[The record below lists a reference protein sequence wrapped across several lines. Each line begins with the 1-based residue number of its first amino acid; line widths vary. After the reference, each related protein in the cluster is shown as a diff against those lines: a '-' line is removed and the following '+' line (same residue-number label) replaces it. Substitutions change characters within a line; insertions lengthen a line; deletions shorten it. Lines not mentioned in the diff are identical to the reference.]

1 MATGTGHRGT
11 DVFQPGNT
19 TREWTWG
26 IGEREHHWSLSFRP
40 FQANS
45 NCEILR
51 HFITSDNNLA
61 HTDHLIVSTS
71 TGNIFRLSATWVS
84 GA

>member
-1 MATGTGHRGT
+1 MATGTGHRWS
-11 DVFQPGNT
+11 DVFQPANT

-26 IGEREHHWSLSFRP
+26 IGEREHHWSFSFRP

-45 NCEILR
+45 NCEVQR
-51 HFITSDNNLA
+51 HFTTSDNNLA
-61 HTDHLIVSTS
+61 HVDHLIVSTS
-71 TGNIFRLSATWVS
+71 SGNIFRFSATWVS